1 MSSKVKEYLEQIKNR
16 RERKGERKP
25 KEENILKR
33 FNWNDKRGWEVLMTK
48 EIKKIIL
55 EKINL

>member
-33 FNWNDKRGWEVLMTK
+33 FNWNDKIFVANSNIDEWFLNRLSNQAK
-48 EIKKIIL
+48 
-55 EKINL
+55 